1 MVLRAEAADQ
11 EMSLVEDYVDAG
23 CSAMVQQEGGVG
35 RQSASPPNATEVVG
49 PFSPLSMVQPPVS
62 DHLWGEIV
70 ERNVLTGLP
79 LRQLHHR

>member
-11 EMSLVEDYVDAG
+11 GMSLVEDYVDAG
-23 CSAMVQQEGGVG
+23 CSAWVLREVEVG
-35 RQSASPPNATEVVG
+35 CQSPSPPNATEVVG
-49 PFSPLSMVQPPVS
+49 PFSLLSMVMPPVS

-79 LRQLHHR
+79 LGQLHHR